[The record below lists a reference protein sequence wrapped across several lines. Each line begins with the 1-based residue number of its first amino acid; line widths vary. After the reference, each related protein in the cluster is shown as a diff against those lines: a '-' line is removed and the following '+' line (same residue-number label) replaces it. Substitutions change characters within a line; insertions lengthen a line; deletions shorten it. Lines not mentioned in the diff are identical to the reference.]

1 MSMNIQLPADLAG
14 YVAVEVGRGRFTN
27 ESAAVAEALDLLRRI
42 DAKRAV
48 LKADIEE
55 GMAGEGIPAEE
66 VLAELEELVKGLKSR
81 SAVA

>member
-1 MSMNIQLPADLAG
+1 MNIQLPADLAG

-42 DAKRAV
+42 DAKRAM

-55 GMAGEGIPAEE
+55 GMTGEHIPAELVFE
-66 VLAELEELVKGLKSR
+66 ELEQLAR
-81 SAVA
+81 DTQAARAR